1 MSKCCHRC
9 CPLKKSYLFCVKSI
23 FYRQILVGLLL
34 LPLLLSAQEKPSG
47 TSLVLLGTGTPF
59 ADPDR
64 SGPSLAIVVGETAYV
79 VDCGPGVVRRAAAIA
94 KKNNLPA
101 LRPDRLTRLFL
112 THLHSDHTAGYSDF
126 IFTPAV
132 LDRNQPLKVVGPPG
146 TRRMTKHLLKA
157 YSEDIDVR
165 IQGLEMGNAAG
176 YRVEVKEVTQGE
188 IYRDDNLRVEAFEV
202 QHGSWKHA
210 LGYRFTTQDKVIV
223 VSGDCTYSESLITM
237 AKGCDI
243 LVHEVY
249 SMAGLQK
256 REERWQKYHSTFH
269 TSTEQLASIAQQ
281 VKPGLLVLT
290 HQLTFGSSFD
300 SLLEE
305 IRKTYQGK
313 VVNGA
318 DGDVF

>member
-1 MSKCCHRC
+1 MFFRQF
-9 CPLKKSYLFCVKSI
+9 LLGFLLFP
-23 FYRQILVGLLL
+23 FLLA
-34 LPLLLSAQEKPSG
+34 AQEKPTS

-64 SGPSLAIVVGETAYV
+64 SGPSLAIVVNETAYV

-101 LRPDRLTRLFL
+101 LLPDRLTRLFL

-132 LDRNQPLKVVGPPG
+132 LDRNQPLQVVGPPG

-157 YSEDIDVR
+157 YSEDMEIR

-176 YRVEVKEVTQGE
+176 YRLEVKEVTQGE
-188 IYRDDNLRVEAFEV
+188 IYRDKNLRVEAFEV

-210 LGYRFTTQDKVIV
+210 LGYRFTTHDKVIV
-223 VSGDCTYSESLITM
+223 VSGDCTYSESLIAM
-237 AKGCDI
+237 ATGCDI

-300 SLLEE
+300 SLLTE
-305 IRKTYQGK
+305 IGKTYQGK

>member
-1 MSKCCHRC
+1 MSVK
-9 CPLKKSYLFCVKSI
+9 PLFLRQLFISI
-23 FYRQILVGLLL
+23 LL
-34 LPLLLSAQEKPSG
+34 LPIVLAAQKNSG
-47 TSLVLLGTGTPF
+47 STKLVLLGTGTPF

-64 SGPSLAIVVGETAYV
+64 SGPSLAIVVNETAYV

-101 LRPDRLTRLFL
+101 LLPDRLTRLFL

-132 LDRNQPLKVVGPPG
+132 LDRNQPLQVVGPPG
-146 TRRMTKHLLKA
+146 IKRMTKHLLKA
-157 YSEDIDVR
+157 YAEDMETR
-165 IQGLEMGNAAG
+165 IKGLEMGNEQG
-176 YRVEVKEVTQGE
+176 YKVEVKEVTTGE
-188 IYRDDNLRVEAFEV
+188 VYRDEQLTVEAFEV
-202 QHGSWKHA
+202 NHGSWRHA
-210 LGYRFTTQDKVIV
+210 LGYRFTTKDKVIV
-223 VSGDCTYSESLITM
+223 VSGDCTYSESLIAM
-237 AKGCDI
+237 ATGCDI

-300 SLLEE
+300 SLLTE
-305 IRKTYQGK
+305 IGKTYQGK

>member
-1 MSKCCHRC
+1 VK
-9 CPLKKSYLFCVKSI
+9 PLFLRQLFISI
-23 FYRQILVGLLL
+23 LL
-34 LPLLLSAQEKPSG
+34 LPIVLAAQKNSG
-47 TSLVLLGTGTPF
+47 STKLVLLGTGTPF

-64 SGPSLAIVVGETAYV
+64 SGPSLAIVVNETAYV

-101 LRPDRLTRLFL
+101 LLPDRLTRLFL

-132 LDRNQPLKVVGPPG
+132 LDRNQPLQVVGPPG
-146 TRRMTKHLLKA
+146 IKRMTKHLLKA
-157 YSEDIDVR
+157 YAEDMETR
-165 IQGLEMGNAAG
+165 IKGLEMGNEQG
-176 YRVEVKEVTQGE
+176 YKVEVKEVTTGE
-188 IYRDDNLRVEAFEV
+188 VYRDEQLTVEAFEV
-202 QHGSWKHA
+202 NHGSWRHA
-210 LGYRFTTQDKVIV
+210 LGYRFTTKDKVIV
-223 VSGDCTYSESLITM
+223 VSGDCTYSESLIAM
-237 AKGCDI
+237 ATGCDI

-300 SLLEE
+300 SLLTE
-305 IRKTYQGK
+305 IGKTYQGK

>member
-1 MSKCCHRC
+1 M
-9 CPLKKSYLFCVKSI
+9 VKSI
-23 FYRQILVGLLL
+23 FFRYCLPCFLL
-34 LPLLLSAQEKPSG
+34 LPFMAVAQNNSV
-47 TSLVLLGTGTPF
+47 TTTQLVMLGTGTPF

-64 SGPSLAIVVGETAYV
+64 SGPSLAIVVNEQAYV

-101 LRPDRLTRLFL
+101 LLPDRLTRLFI

-132 LDRNQPLKVVGPPG
+132 LDRNQPLQVVGPPG
-146 TRRMTKHLLKA
+146 TRRMTRHLLKA
-157 YSEDIDVR
+157 YSEDMEIR

-176 YRVEVKEVTQGE
+176 YRVEVKEIKQGE
-188 IYRDDNLRVEAFEV
+188 IYRDKNLRVEAFEV

-210 LGYRFTTQDKVIV
+210 LGYRFTTHDKVIV
-223 VSGDCTYSESLITM
+223 VSGDCTYSESLIAM

-281 VKPGLLVLT
+281 VKPGLLVLN

-300 SLLEE
+300 SLLAE
-305 IRKTYQGK
+305 IGKIYQGK

>member
-1 MSKCCHRC
+1 MFFRQF
-9 CPLKKSYLFCVKSI
+9 LLGFLLFP
-23 FYRQILVGLLL
+23 FLLA
-34 LPLLLSAQEKPSG
+34 AQEKPRS

-64 SGPSLAIVVGETAYV
+64 SGPSLAIVVNETAYV

-101 LRPDRLTRLFL
+101 LLPDRLTRLFL

-132 LDRNQPLKVVGPPG
+132 LDRNQPLQVVGPPG
-146 TRRMTKHLLKA
+146 IKRMTKHLLKA
-157 YSEDIDVR
+157 YAEDMETR
-165 IQGLEMGNAAG
+165 IKGLEMGNEQG
-176 YRVEVKEVTQGE
+176 YKVEVKEVTTGE
-188 IYRDDNLRVEAFEV
+188 VYRDEQLTVEAFEV
-202 QHGSWKHA
+202 NHGSWRHA
-210 LGYRFTTQDKVIV
+210 LGYRFTTKDKVIV
-223 VSGDCTYSESLITM
+223 VSGDCTYSESLIAM
-237 AKGCDI
+237 ATGCDI

-300 SLLEE
+300 SLLTE
-305 IRKTYQGK
+305 IGKTYQGK